1 MDISKI
7 KLGTD
12 PELFIANDTEV
23 VSAEGLIGGTKEAPK
38 YITDEGHAIQEDNV
52 MVEFNTPP
60 CSSAEEFTKEINVV
74 LTYLEATLGLQ
85 GLKLHYSASEVLDP
99 KYLHTKQA
107 RTFGCEPDY
116 NAYLRRANTPPE
128 ASSKLRTAGGH
139 IHVGYP
145 NAGDVGQVEDI
156 VRAMD
161 LFLGVPSVIM
171 DKDDRRKTMYG
182 KAGAFRFKDYGLE
195 YRTLSNFWIY
205 TDELKQW
212 AFNSTIAAIKFVNDA
227 DNREKL
233 YSMED
238 KIQTAI
244 NSNNK
249 ELANELIA
257 SFAEIRLIINY
268 KETV

>member
-1 MDISKI
+1 MDITKV

-23 VSAEGLIGGTKEAPK
+23 ISAEGLIGGTKKSPK
-38 YITDEGHAIQEDNV
+38 FITDEGHAVQEDNV
-52 MVEFNTPP
+52 MVEFNIPP
-60 CSSAEEFTKEINVV
+60 CSSADEFTKEINVV

-85 GLKLHYSASEVLDP
+85 NLRLHYSASEVLDP
-99 KYLHTKQA
+99 KYLQTKQA
-107 RTFGCEPDY
+107 QEFGCEPDF
-116 NAYLRRANTPPE
+116 NAYLRCANTPPE
-128 ASSKLRTAGGH
+128 ANSTLRTAGGH

-145 NAGDVGQVEDI
+145 NTGDVGQVEDI

-161 LFLGVPSVIM
+161 LFLGLPSIIM
-171 DKDDRRKTMYG
+171 DEDNRRKTMYG

-205 TDELKQW
+205 TDELKAW
-212 AFNSTIAAIKFVNDA
+212 AFNSTIAAIKFVSNT

-233 YSMED
+233 YSMGD

-244 NSNNK
+244 NNNDK
-249 ELANELIA
+249 YLAIDLMANV
-257 SFAEIRLIINY
+257 AEIKRINL
-268 KETV
+268 KEKV

>member
-1 MDISKI
+1 MDITKI

-12 PELFIANDTEV
+12 PELYIANDTEV
-23 VSAEGLIGGTKEAPK
+23 VSAEGLIGGTKKAPK
-38 YITDEGHAIQEDNV
+38 YITEEGHAIQEDNV

-85 GLKLHYSASEVLDP
+85 NLRLHYSASEVLDP
-99 KYLHTKQA
+99 KYLKTKQA
-107 RTFGCEPDY
+107 QQFGCEPDF
-116 NAYLRRANTPPE
+116 NAYLRCANTPPE
-128 ASSKLRTAGGH
+128 PSSALRTAGGH

-161 LFLGVPSVIM
+161 LFLGLPSVIM
-171 DKDDRRKTMYG
+171 DQDDRRKTMYG

-205 TDELKQW
+205 TDELKKW
-212 AFNSTIAAIKFVNDA
+212 AFNSCL
-227 DNREKL
+227 L
-233 YSMED
+233 YTSPSPRD
-238 KIQTAI
+238 
-244 NSNNK
+244 
-249 ELANELIA
+249 
-257 SFAEIRLIINY
+257 
-268 KETV
+268 